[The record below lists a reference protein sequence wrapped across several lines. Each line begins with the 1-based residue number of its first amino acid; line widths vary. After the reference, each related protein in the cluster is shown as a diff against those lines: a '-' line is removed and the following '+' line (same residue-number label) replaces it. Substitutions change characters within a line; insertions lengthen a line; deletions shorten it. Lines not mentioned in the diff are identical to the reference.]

1 MCIYVQGESPTEEP
15 LPNTNESQPLNKETA
30 TSCHSLQMAALA
42 EELAQ
47 MRAENT
53 ALQEQLSRQEEELT
67 RARGALGGLRGDR
80 DRLRKKV
87 HC

>member
-1 MCIYVQGESPTEEP
+1 MQAESPTEEP
-15 LPNTNESQPLNKETA
+15 LPTVNGPQPLKKETA

-47 MRAENT
+47 VRAENA
-53 ALQEQLSRQEEELT
+53 ALQEQLVRQEEDLS
-67 RARGALGGLRGDR
+67 RARGILGGLRGDR

-87 HC
+87 HH